1 MVTANVIV
9 RAALVFG
16 VATASATA
24 DARPAT
30 AHAPANGVPPTPQKA
45 HSIQWKLWVGKKA
58 YGVSSRGGAAPL
70 PSETQWR
77 CSYSGPVPEKNKK
90 NLTEETVTLT
100 CSAGTAQFSFSTT
113 CGYPVDPTK
122 PVAEGVMPSEF
133 QHVVLGGRT
142 YVAISCDVPGFE
154 LRTYRKKEPN
164 RHDG

>member
-1 MVTANVIV
+1 MVRAKVIV
-9 RAALVFG
+9 RAALVLG
-16 VATASATA
+16 ASTASATA

-30 AHAPANGVPPTPQKA
+30 SHTAPSGVPPASEKA

-58 YGVSSRGGAAPL
+58 YGLSSRGGAASL
-70 PSETQWR
+70 PGETQWR
-77 CSYSGPVPEKNKK
+77 CSYSGPVLGKNKK
-90 NLTEETVTLT
+90 NLREETVTLV
-100 CSAGTAQFSFSTT
+100 CSAGSAQFSFSTT

-142 YVAISCDVPGFE
+142 FVGVSCDVPGFE

-164 RHDG
+164 RREG